1 VGKEAVGGV
10 GFARDGFDLLQLWL
24 PIYVNGET
32 AGVLEVFLTY
42 GNTATQT
49 HLFGWDAQSS
59 PRSTDTHVCAITY
72 AKQYMQVRAC
82 VRARAVCARTPLCLC
97 ASCVCYAASAL
108 SGVCNI
114 ICLRE
119 FVFVK

>member
-1 VGKEAVGGV
+1 VGGV
-10 GFARDGFDLLQLWL
+10 SFARDGFDLLQLWL

-42 GNTATQT
+42 GNTATRQT

-59 PRSTDTHVCAITY
+59 PRSTDSHVRAIMY
-72 AKQYMQVRAC
+72 SKQHMQVRAC
-82 VRARAVCARTPLCLC
+82 VRAHAVCARTPLCLS
-97 ASCVCYAASAL
+97 ASCVCNAASAL

-119 FVFVK
+119 FD